1 MGLICGYVVLCVQ
14 FMVLVIMVQQPT
26 TEKKQVQHP
35 QELHAARALGP
46 WGLDCG
52 TFLGRPTELG
62 VLRKSSWGLSGLISE
77 ALSLKF
83 NPFSSFEVGP
93 DYCKSPITTMRH
105 QSQALQMDVSC

>member
-46 WGLDCG
+46 
-52 TFLGRPTELG
+52 
-62 VLRKSSWGLSGLISE
+62 
-77 ALSLKF
+77 
-83 NPFSSFEVGP
+83 
-93 DYCKSPITTMRH
+93 
-105 QSQALQMDVSC
+105 